1 MALRDAKAA
10 CHHGEWLPFLGELG
24 FKERTAR
31 TWMQYSRVIDARL
44 EGGNGIAD
52 AVSLPAI
59 GETLREDAIPN
70 QPSDERVALEDCQR
84 YLEELRD
91 QVARAR
97 VAGRLP
103 GVTEADRFRVSDKAL
118 TTLTSQRDEWQRK
131 TEVTEAEAEGWKR
144 QAA

>member
-1 MALRDAKAA
+1 M
-10 CHHGEWLPFLGELG
+10 
-24 FKERTAR
+24 
-31 TWMQYSRVIDARL
+31 
-44 EGGNGIAD
+44 
-52 AVSLPAI
+52 
-59 GETLREDAIPN
+59 REDAIPN

-91 QVARAR
+91 QVAMARA
-97 VAGRLP
+97 AGRLP

-131 TEVTEAEAEGWKR
+131 TEVTEAEAEAEGWKR

>member
-70 QPSDERVALEDCQR
+70 PLRRRRASTSSRGRRLAGARCESTR
-84 YLEELRD
+84 YR
-91 QVARAR
+91 RTR
-97 VAGRLP
+97 WRS
-103 GVTEADRFRVSDKAL
+103 R
-118 TTLTSQRDEWQRK
+118 
-131 TEVTEAEAEGWKR
+131 
-144 QAA
+144 